1 MLFRYTA
8 RKSGKVPIYIS
19 RERNICLLDVGQ
31 VYHGIVYAL
40 SGGEKGNCHAWYA
53 GGRVYGKRVWNSK
66 TGECGGCFVQALLLD
81 DAKIECGRLYT
92 DLCSIFIL

>member
-31 VYHGIVYAL
+31 VYHGIVYTL
-40 SGGEKGNCHAWYA
+40 SGGRKEAAIQGGQVDGFTEKEYGMVRLENVRDVLFRCLLFDNVKLRYEMIYA
-53 GGRVYGKRVWNSK
+53 
-66 TGECGGCFVQALLLD
+66 E
-81 DAKIECGRLYT
+81 LYT
-92 DLCSIFIL
+92 IFVE

>member
-40 SGGEKGNCHAWYA
+40 SGGKKRGCYA
-53 GGRVYGKRVWNSK
+53 GCEDGILYGKGVWNGEV
-66 TGECGGCFVQALLLD
+66 GECGGCFVSG
-81 DAKIECGRLYT
+81 IVT
-92 DLCSIFIL
+92 

>member
-31 VYHGIVYAL
+31 LYHGIVYAL
-40 SGGEKGNCHAWYA
+40 SGGKERGCHAGYA
-53 GGRVYGKRVWNSK
+53 G
-66 TGECGGCFVQALLLD
+66 
-81 DAKIECGRLYT
+81 
-92 DLCSIFIL
+92 